1 MNIFSYSSIQCRCVS
16 SISSARSL
24 VESQIFSR
32 CWIKTKYFSI
42 SISNTISASIVVGF
56 SFSTMVDESQICSQA
71 VLNTKYFEVSALDKD
86 VVLVLAQPIQIG
98 NFKSKYLSLSEG

>member
-1 MNIFSYSSIQCRCVS
+1 MNIFSHPSIQRRCVS
-16 SISSARSL
+16 SISSAWSL

-42 SISNTISASIVVGF
+42 SISASIVVGF

-86 VVLVLAQPIQIG
+86 VVLVLA
-98 NFKSKYLSLSEG
+98 

>member
-1 MNIFSYSSIQCRCVS
+1 MILNEYFLTPIHLVLVCFINI
-16 SISSARSL
+16 ISSEFGRKSD
-24 VESQIFSR
+24 ISR

-56 SFSTMVDESQICSQA
+56 SFSTMVDESQICSRA

-86 VVLVLAQPIQIG
+86 VVLVLA
-98 NFKSKYLSLSEG
+98 